1 MQIIRATQ
9 EHIPGMLELLRQVGQ
24 VHHRGRPDIFRSSA
38 LKYDA
43 AALEA
48 LLRDED
54 RPIFI
59 AEEEG
64 RVLGY
69 GFCKC
74 NNYQGHSVFTGYR
87 ELYIDDICVD
97 ENCRGRGIGSAIYQ
111 EVCRYAKA
119 QGFYNITLN
128 VWSFNESA
136 MRFYEKCGM
145 KPQRVFMET
154 ILENQ
159 DAD

>member
-1 MQIIRATQ
+1 MKIVQADKQ
-9 EHIPGMLELLRQVGQ
+9 HIPGMLALLCQVGE
-24 VHHRGRPDIFRSSA
+24 VHHRGRPDIFRGGA

-48 LLRDED
+48 LLQDED

-59 AEEEG
+59 AEEDG

-69 GFCKC
+69 GFCKV
-74 NNYQGHSVFTGYR
+74 NEYSAHPVFTNYR

-97 ENCRGRGIGSAIYQ
+97 ENCRGQGVGSAVYQ
-111 EVCRYAKA
+111 AIRRYAKE

-136 MRFYEKCGM
+136 MAFYEKCGM

-154 ILENQ
+154 ILENN
-159 DAD
+159 DAE

>member
-1 MQIIRATQ
+1 MQILRATQ
-9 EHIPGMLELLRQVGQ
+9 SHIPGMLRLLHQVGD
-24 VHHRGRPDIFRSSA
+24 VHHRGRPDIFRSGA

-48 LLRDED
+48 LLQDED

-59 AEEEG
+59 AEEQG

-74 NNYQGHSVFTGYR
+74 NDHSGNPVFTGYR

-97 ENCRGRGIGSAIYQ
+97 ENCRGKGTGKAIYQ
-111 EVCRYAKA
+111 YITQYAKDL
-119 QGFYNITLN
+119 GCDSITLN
-128 VWSFNESA
+128 VWAFNENA
-136 MRFYEKCGM
+136 KRFYEALGM
-145 KPQRVFMET
+145 KPQKIGMEML
-154 ILENQ
+154 LEEN
-159 DAD
+159 

>member
-1 MQIIRATQ
+1 MVICKAQQ
-9 EHIPGMLELLRQVGQ
+9 VHIPGILNLLKQVGQ
-24 VHHRGRPDIFRSSA
+24 VHHDIRPDIFRDGA

-43 AALEA
+43 SALA
-48 LLRDED
+48 QLLTDPNS
-54 RPIFI
+54 PIFI
-59 AEEEG
+59 AEEQG

-74 NNYQGHSVFTGYR
+74 NDHSGNPVFTGYR

-97 ENCRGRGIGSAIYQ
+97 ENCRGQGVGSAVYQ
-111 EVCRYAKA
+111 AICRFAKE

-154 ILENQ
+154 ILEKN
-159 DAD
+159 DAE

>member
-1 MQIIRATQ
+1 MEIRFAEAKDVTG
-9 EHIPGMLELLRQVGQ
+9 ILALLRQVGQ
-24 VHHRGRPDIFRSSA
+24 VHHQGRPDIFRSGA
-38 LKYDA
+38 LKYDE

-59 AEEEG
+59 AEEQG

-74 NNYQGHSVFTGYR
+74 NDHSGNPVFTGYR

-97 ENCRGRGIGSAIYQ
+97 ENFRGQGVGSAVYQ
-111 EVCRYAKA
+111 AICRFAKE

-128 VWSFNESA
+128 VWSFNEGA

-154 ILENQ
+154 VLENN
-159 DAD
+159 DAE

>member
-87 ELYIDDICVD
+87 SCTSTI
-97 ENCRGRGIGSAIYQ
+97 SAWMKTAGAGASAAPFIRKSA
-111 EVCRYAKA
+111 VTRKRRA
-119 QGFYNITLN
+119 FIT
-128 VWSFNESA
+128 SH
-136 MRFYEKCGM
+136 
-145 KPQRVFMET
+145 
-154 ILENQ
+154 
-159 DAD
+159 